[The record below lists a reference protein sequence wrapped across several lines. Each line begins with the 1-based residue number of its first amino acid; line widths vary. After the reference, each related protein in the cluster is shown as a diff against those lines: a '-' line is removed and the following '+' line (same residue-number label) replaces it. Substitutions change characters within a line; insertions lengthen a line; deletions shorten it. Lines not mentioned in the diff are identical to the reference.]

1 MSFINYTQLDD
12 KFQTPCK
19 HFNDHKTKRR
29 KKFRWLR
36 RVLYIKQKQTHAK
49 FVDFFNK
56 VWLNKLSREPG
67 EMGGESVVLAG
78 HMERAAAGETRN
90 RSLAETT
97 MPKTN
102 LERTKLQIK

>member
-36 RVLYIKQKQTHAK
+36 RVLYIKQTHAE
-49 FVDFFNK
+49 FVDFSNK
-56 VWLNKLSREPG
+56 VWLNILSREPG
-67 EMGGESVVLAG
+67 EMGGESVLAG
-78 HMERAAAGETRN
+78 HMERAAGETRN
-90 RSLAETT
+90 RSVATT

-102 LERTKLQIK
+102 PERTKLQIK